1 MLCGCADATYK
12 GDEFQL
18 AYRHCPEAV
27 PLSELYTLNYVSL
40 LFDMQYQMLH
50 VCPPQR
56 PSSVIAKN
64 KELSD
69 ATGFLHV
76 DKGTLQHV
84 KYSNIFGIGDCTTL
98 PTSKTGA
105 AVGMET
111 GNFFHLLVII
121 GLEELRETTKTSVR
135 IVVPG
140 LRFESGTSG
149 IKKKSVLPTLS
160 AMFSSKGQHSR
171 KM

>member
-1 MLCGCADATYK
+1 MPLTRGMSSNLHADTIVLKPFLSLSYTY
-12 GDEFQL
+12 
-18 AYRHCPEAV
+18 
-27 PLSELYTLNYVSL
+27 YVSL
-40 LFDMQYQMLH
+40 LFDIQYQMLH
-50 VCPPQR
+50 VCPPQC
-56 PSSVIAKN
+56 PTPVIAKN
-64 KELSD
+64 MELAD
-69 ATGFLHV
+69 ATGFLNI

-121 GLEELRETTKTSVR
+121 GLEELRETSNTSVR

-149 IKKKSVLPTLS
+149 IKKKSMLPTLS
-160 AMFSSKGQHSR
+160 AMFSLKGQHSH